1 MKRLQI
7 KARKPIIQDQADKT
21 EVYSIL
27 LSYQSQYFLLKH
39 EHEEAYPDN
48 LKQQIIMS
56 KIIDTGKTLNY
67 LLKQSTDSIEIEKKF
82 LHIHFLMT
90 PAGQVVSTKA
100 FCGQYGIAFITDQS
114 NGIKKYINA
123 AKRPETYRKH
133 GVIIC
138 EAKVE
143 LRSAVYLHKTEGLVY
158 AFRIGA
164 ISPVKF
170 NYNRINTSVS
180 IAPEI
185 EEAVKGLDPQRWI
198 KFFNKY

>member
-7 KARKPIIQDQADKT
+7 KARKPIIQDQADRL
-21 EVYSIL
+21 EVIQQFDNWTSNFYKL
-27 LSYQSQYFLLKH
+27 RH
-39 EHEEAYPDN
+39 EHENAYPDN

-56 KIIDTGKTLNY
+56 KMIDAKKTVGFLW
-67 LLKQSTDSIEIEKKF
+67 KQIADSISIEKKF

-123 AKRPETYRKH
+123 AKRPETYRKN

-164 ISPVKF
+164 ISPVKY